1 MKKGIVTIRNSKCIS
16 IGIMCCLV
24 ALIAG
29 CNKVNEPT
37 ESGNATEPKGIEE
50 SHAYSSET
58 ESAEHRDTEAD
69 LSLES
74 ETPESMNH
82 KESETSESMNDDTGH
97 EYVGARYH
105 CLEADDPKVQEYIIG
120 DAGEDGFVCGSFIK
134 GLAGFSPESD
144 SSGGIT
150 YYTKD
155 KEIIIEK
162 NVGQGL
168 LQSQRLAEVKENI
181 REMVMDIIRERGRN
195 VSDYQEYFADEV
207 LLQQIET
214 YMSTEV
220 DEDWLLLESFYLSW
234 YAGNTEN
241 IYWYNKS
248 ETTWRDFENEVTK
261 RLTETDTM
269 YHFEYEFYADYRTME
284 YGEYDKAAAIYF
296 TCAVSKETGLI
307 EEISISKDYTH
318 RHDFETMRW
327 T

>member
-1 MKKGIVTIRNSKCIS
+1 MGKKLQIKIS

-37 ESGNATEPKGIEE
+37 ESDNATEPRGIEE
-50 SHAYSSET
+50 SHTYSFET

-69 LSLES
+69 LPLES

-97 EYVGARYH
+97 EYVGTRYY

-195 VSDYQEYFADEV
+195 VSDYQEYFAEEV
-207 LLQQIET
+207 LLQQIEA
-214 YMSTEV
+214 YLGTEV
-220 DEDWLLLESFYLSW
+220 DEDWLLLETFYLSW

-307 EEISISKDYTH
+307 EEISISKFYTH
-318 RHDFETMRW
+318 RFDFETMRW

>member
-1 MKKGIVTIRNSKCIS
+1 MQRRFFILIIMVCS
-16 IGIMCCLV
+16 IL
-24 ALIAG
+24 LTG
-29 CNKVNEPT
+29 CNDR
-37 ESGNATEPKGIEE
+37 AGIENTE
-50 SHAYSSET
+50 EIENSEV
-58 ESAEHRDTEAD
+58 AENIEKIENTKEIAQRMPENPVIEDD
-69 LSLES
+69 IS
-74 ETPESMNH
+74 EI
-82 KESETSESMNDDTGH
+82 KESEPDSTLENEDSGLMNHDTGH
-97 EYVGARYH
+97 EYVGARYY
-105 CLEADDPKVQEYIIG
+105 CLEADDPEVQEYIIG

-155 KEIIIEK
+155 KEIIIEN

-181 REMVMDIIRERGRN
+181 REMVMDIIRERGENAR
-195 VSDYQEYFADEV
+195 DYQEYFADEV
-207 LLQQIET
+207 LLQQIEN
-214 YMSTEV
+214 YLSTEV
-220 DEDWLLLESFYLSW
+220 DENWLLLESFYLSW
-234 YAGNTEN
+234 YAGNTET

-248 ETTWRDFENEVTK
+248 ESTWRDFENEVTK
-261 RLTETDTM
+261 KLTETDTM

-284 YGEYDKAAAIYF
+284 YEKYDKAAAIYF

-307 EEISISKDYTH
+307 EEISISKDYMH

>member
-1 MKKGIVTIRNSKCIS
+1 MGKKSRIKIS
-16 IGIMCCLV
+16 IEIMCCLAV
-24 ALIAG
+24 VMAG
-29 CNKVNEPT
+29 CNKNNEPA
-37 ESGNATEPKGIEE
+37 ESGNATEPQGIEGPQT
-50 SHAYSSET
+50 YTDQT

-69 LSLES
+69 LPLDS

-82 KESETSESMNDDTGH
+82 KESETSESMNYDTGH
-97 EYVGARYH
+97 EYVGTRYY
-105 CLEADDPKVQEYIIG
+105 CLEANDPEVQEYIIG

-155 KEIIIEK
+155 KEIIIEN

-307 EEISISKDYTH
+307 EEISISKFYTH
-318 RHDFETMRW
+318 RFDFETMRW